1 MKKKVFLGYGL
12 YAISLLLLI
21 TPTVIWFYWNRDAY
35 FADKTVNLS
44 IGAILTLLS
53 VVLLLKGGLKD
64 LDRRFKPI
72 FWITMGI
79 VITYFMQ
86 SIIADL
92 MWILVCAL
100 VGYVF
105 YAILSTIA
113 MYNIKYVRTYVNE
126 RARIEA
132 RSDYSAGNV

>member
-1 MKKKVFLGYGL
+1 MKKKFLLGYGL
-12 YAISLLLLI
+12 YAVSLLLLI
-21 TPTVIWFYWNRDAY
+21 TPTVFWFYWNRVEY
-35 FADKTVNLS
+35 FADEPVNLS

-64 LDRRFKPI
+64 LDSRFNTI
-72 FWITMGI
+72 FWISIGI
-79 VITYFMQ
+79 GVTYFMETV
-86 SIIADL
+86 INDL

-100 VGYVF
+100 IGYLA
-105 YAILSTIA
+105 YAVLSTFA
-113 MYNIKYVRTYVNE
+113 MHNIKYVRTYTNE